1 MGTFGSR
8 PRVAA
13 QEGELRPMQV
23 PWQLLRASCAFG
35 QDALLKLVVLA
46 AVVGIQIADYIRV
59 FACKAVVIMSSIVIC
74 LIVVIHVSLCSNR

>member
-1 MGTFGSR
+1 
-8 PRVAA
+8 
-13 QEGELRPMQV
+13 MQV
-23 PWQLLRASCAFG
+23 PWQLLCASCAFG

-74 LIVVIHVSLCSNR
+74 